1 MKDWEEQLFLLS
13 SLSFSL
19 SYRLDGAERQGGTG
33 IKRKRKIKNKEKD
46 GTESGGVGFEILV
59 TCLSAEASAK
69 EDYLLLVTS
78 RSVCYFAVC
87 GQSPRTSRIH
97 LPDTIR
103 WRFG

>member
-46 GTESGGVGFEILV
+46 GGRGKGVRRGFEGLEIH
-59 TCLSAEASAK
+59 SEGGAGGPAAEDVAAIGF
-69 EDYLLLVTS
+69 DV
-78 RSVCYFAVC
+78 VVF
-87 GQSPRTSRIH
+87 
-97 LPDTIR
+97 DTGDKFQIIAAEEVVDS
-103 WRFG
+103 